1 MNYGFSEDYTAVK
14 ESLPEWER
22 GKRNANS
29 VLGWRHL
36 EISKANRAN
45 DLKGNKD
52 TVTAVEEGGR

>member
-1 MNYGFSEDYTAVK
+1 M
-14 ESLPEWER
+14 
-22 GKRNANS
+22 GKRKAQCK
-29 VLGWRHL
+29 LGTGVERHL